1 MRLLGGGA
9 RAGRPGEPRL
19 AGGRCGWRPGE
30 LAGAVP
36 FAWRLG
42 EALGQFESGW
52 LLGCSSIGDQQSRRA
67 EPDLE
72 GVEEGDLERGKDR
85 AAREGT
91 RQAGSGLV
99 RDGEAVSGMLEPG
112 RKQPQ
117 RESRVSSGVR
127 MGAA

>member
-1 MRLLGGGA
+1 MGRGLRAPGSPGWQARGAAGA
-9 RAGRPGEPRL
+9 RESWL
-19 AGGRCGWRPGE
+19 A
-30 LAGAVP
+30 LSP
-36 FAWRLG
+36 FSWRLG

-52 LLGCSSIGDQQSRRA
+52 PLGCSSRGDQQSRRA
-67 EPDLE
+67 ELVLA

-85 AAREGT
+85 ATGEGT

-99 RDGEAVSGMLEPG
+99 RDGEAVSWMREPG

-117 RESRVSSGVR
+117 RESRVSPGVR